1 MTFSWRSQYVFITF
15 SWRSHDVLMT
25 FSWHS
30 HDVLMTFSWRS
41 QYVLMTLSWRYYDV
55 IMTLSWRSVVADFIS
70 QLSSLFSFFYAS
82 FSFFRILL
90 LRAGVS
96 ELRPDGGCGPRGPL
110 IRPVETFLCTEKNY
124 GNLRVSCQDQPPLT
138 WTLCFYR
145 IKIEA
150 RSSALCFPT
159 DHYIAKPYSLLTFST
174 SVHSQ
179 WDDITPSS
187 GGVFKLFAACSRLDY
202 FDHSLPV
209 AVDCCDEEV
218 LVSVSVWLRNMLHSI
233 LFSDNFLRVITYHCD
248 HLSTISG

>member
-1 MTFSWRSQYVFITF
+1 MRPA
-15 SWRSHDVLMT
+15 RPSHPARGD
-25 FSWHS
+25 
-30 HDVLMTFSWRS
+30 
-41 QYVLMTLSWRYYDV
+41 
-55 IMTLSWRSVVADFIS
+55 
-70 QLSSLFSFFYAS
+70 LFVY
-82 FSFFRILL
+82 
-90 LRAGVS
+90 G
-96 ELRPDGGCGPRGPL
+96 
-110 IRPVETFLCTEKNY
+110 KNY

-138 WTLCFYR
+138 W
-145 IKIEA
+145 K
-150 RSSALCFPT
+150 LCFPT
-159 DHYIAKPYSLLTFST
+159 DHYIAKHYSLLTFST

-248 HLSTISG
+248 HLSTISGYISTLYSGKFNLRNHKNLKKKFGVICSYNCD